1 MTRTAA
7 LADVREHYD
16 NLSSLYTTFWGDH
29 IHHGYWFGDEPS
41 GEAQENMV
49 RQLAREAEIAP
60 GSRVADLGC
69 GVGGS
74 ALWLARNMGCFV
86 RGITISPVQVKLAS
100 EAAQRQG
107 LQSRVRFEVAD
118 LNRLETADRFDSA
131 WIVESSEHVADKRR
145 FVHAVARILKPQGTV
160 GIGAWVA
167 GERPRTAEQEVLL
180 ERVCDG
186 MLCPGLATMS
196 EYTGWMRQA
205 GFKVRVA
212 RDITANVQKT
222 WIRCAEIAEHP
233 QVRTILKFTGSRV
246 RQFVET
252 FPDMRRAY
260 ETGAMRYALMSGIL
274 AP

>member
-1 MTRTAA
+1 VTQTAT

-16 NLSSLYTTFWGDH
+16 NLSSLYAAFWGDH
-29 IHHGYWFGDEPS
+29 IHHGYWLGDESP
-41 GEAQENMV
+41 GDAQENMV
-49 RQLAREAEIAP
+49 RQLARDAEIAS

-74 ALWLARNMGCFV
+74 ALWLARNMGCSV
-86 RGITISPVQVKLAS
+86 LGITISPVQAQLAS
-100 EAAQRQG
+100 RSAQRQG

-118 LNRLETADRFDSA
+118 LNHLDRPDRFDSA

-145 FVHAVARILKPQGTV
+145 LVHAVAQILHPQGTV

-167 GERPRTAEQEVLL
+167 GEQPRTAEQEALL
-180 ERVCDG
+180 KRVCDG

-205 GFKVRVA
+205 GFEVRVA

-233 QVRTILKFTGSRV
+233 QVRAILKVAGSRV

-274 AP
+274 PQ